1 MSALRLGACRATFE
15 ALAAAYREPQ
25 RRYHDTRHIADCLAL
40 LDEVRDLAERPA
52 EVELA
57 LWFHDAV
64 YKTRAFDNE
73 AKSADWAECFLSEAG
88 AAPAVAARV
97 RAHILATRHAAEPA
111 AGDTALTVDIDL
123 SILGRPP
130 EVFDAFDRAVRE
142 EYAWVPGFLY
152 RRKRAEVLQGF
163 LDRPAIYVTPA
174 LQRRFEAPARANL
187 QGALGRLAS

>member
-1 MSALRLGACRATFE
+1 MSALGLGACRATFD
-15 ALAAAYREPQ
+15 ALVAAYQEPQ
-25 RRYHDTRHIADCLAL
+25 RRYHGAAHIAACLAL
-40 LDEVRDLAERPA
+40 LDEVRNLAEEPA

-73 AKSADWAECFLSEAG
+73 AKSADWAERFLAEAG
-88 AAPAVAARV
+88 ADPAVAERV
-97 RAHILATRHAAEPA
+97 RDHILATRHAAEPA

-130 EVFDAFDRAVRE
+130 ETFDAFDRAIRE

-163 LDRPAIYVTPA
+163 LDRPAIYITPA
-174 LQRRFEAPARANL
+174 LQERFEAQARANL
-187 QGALGRLAS
+187 ERALGRLAF

>member
-1 MSALRLGACRATFE
+1 MSALGLGACRATFE
-15 ALAAAYREPQ
+15 ALIAAYSEAHRH
-25 RRYHDTRHIADCLAL
+25 YHGAHHIAACLAL

-73 AKSADWAECFLSEAG
+73 ARSADWAERFLAEAG
-88 AAPAVAARV
+88 AAPAAAARV

-130 EVFDAFDRAVRE
+130 ADFDAFDRAIRE

-174 LQRRFEAPARANL
+174 LFQRFEAPARENL
-187 QGALGRLAS
+187 QRALGRLAS